1 MTTFGNETCL
11 NVKHQCFIF
20 EHIIQIYLNT
30 YPIYKQIS
38 ECLLQKVMLAA
49 VQVTDE
55 QLIAPLY
62 LMQISANCHSKSAF
76 KCITSAASQIKTD
89 KHTDSHSVYLL

>member
-1 MTTFGNETCL
+1 MNTFSNETCL

-20 EHIIQIYLNT
+20 QHIVQICLNT

-38 ECLLQKVMLAA
+38 ECFLQKVMLAA

-55 QLIAPLY
+55 QLIAPPY
-62 LMQISANCHSKSAF
+62 LMRF
-76 KCITSAASQIKTD
+76 LLTSYIK
-89 KHTDSHSVYLL
+89 HVLLIL

>member
-1 MTTFGNETCL
+1 MNTFSNETSL

-20 EHIIQIYLNT
+20 EYIVQSCLNT
-30 YPIYKQIS
+30 YYLICKQVS

-62 LMQISANCHSKSAF
+62 LMRISANFLHQTCIAGLVKHLSLLDAF
-76 KCITSAASQIKTD
+76 
-89 KHTDSHSVYLL
+89 